1 MPLNSELARFG
12 KQAALDLGCL
22 GLDLVVTNSTVDCL
36 REKSIFSLLSMEIVN
51 ELMTHPCIGKIENLR
66 WFNFCLLQMV
76 ATRQSRTFH

>member
-51 ELMTHPCIGKIENLR
+51 ELMTHPCIGKIENENLR
-66 WFNFCLLQMV
+66 
-76 ATRQSRTFH
+76 